1 MKNVIVIIIFILSL
15 SRIGS
20 AIEADTLRVTIYDT
34 VRVVVYD
41 TLKVDLSTAL
51 RRNEAKVVEVI
62 KTNNQDSISRQM
74 QKTLRYLN
82 WWVKM
87 LPRKVTTQFA
97 GNMGAVSLGIG
108 WKYGKK
114 DQLESDLLIGVVPK
128 HDSDRVKVTMT
139 VKQQVIPFHFEPGEK
154 VHFAPIT
161 IGGYMNMIFGDE
173 FWTNQ
178 PDRYP
183 HGYYWFSTRFRFNL
197 CVGQRVEFNILEDNS
212 VNIHR
217 NVAFFYELSVNDLYM
232 IEVFKN
238 PRYLRPKDY
247 VTLSMGFSMQLF

>member
-1 MKNVIVIIIFILSL
+1 MKRAIAIVILILSL
-15 SRIGS
+15 IQMNH
-20 AIEADTLRVTIYDT
+20 ATEADTIRVTVYDT

-41 TLKVDLSTAL
+41 TLKVGISTAL
-51 RRNEAKVVEVI
+51 RRNEAKVVEAI
-62 KTNNQDSISRQM
+62 KTNGQDKIPRQM
-74 QKTLRYLN
+74 QKTIRYLN
-82 WWVKM
+82 WWAKI

-114 DQLESDLLIGVVPK
+114 DQLESDMFVGVVPK
-128 HDSDRVKVTMT
+128 HDSDRAKATMT
-139 VKQQVIPFHFEPGEK
+139 LKQLIVPFHIEPGEK
-154 VHFAPIT
+154 VHLAPFT

-183 HGYYWFSTRFRFNL
+183 SGYYWFSTRFRFNL
-197 CVGQRVEFNILEDNS
+197 CVGQRVEFNIIDDQTI
-212 VNIHR
+212 NIHR
-217 NVAFFYELSVNDLYM
+217 NVAFFYEFSVNDLYM

-238 PRYLRPKDY
+238 PRYLKPKDF
-247 VTLSMGFSMQLF
+247 VTLSLGFSMQLF